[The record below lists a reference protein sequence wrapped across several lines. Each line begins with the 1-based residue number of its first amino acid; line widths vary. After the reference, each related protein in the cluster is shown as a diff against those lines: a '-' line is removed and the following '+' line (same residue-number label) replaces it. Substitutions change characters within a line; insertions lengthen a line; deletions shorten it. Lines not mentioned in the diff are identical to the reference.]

1 MKIKILIKCTHA
13 LVPVKITF
21 QITKICKRVNCC
33 NSFNYSSFLSSLLM
47 KEDNLKTGF
56 SVFQQISVN
65 NLRLR
70 VHGEH
75 ITMSFLIYKSWKS
88 VQGLKLNSIWKE
100 GNVSYPICFKRYP
113 AASTAWPTNLLQ
125 ELQVSVLLCLQSLN
139 LAMVH
144 L

>member
-21 QITKICKRVNCC
+21 QTTKICKRVNCC

-47 KEDNLKTGF
+47 KEGNLKTRF
-56 SVFQQISVN
+56 SVFQQININ

-75 ITMSFLIYKSWKS
+75 ITMSFLINKLWKS

-125 ELQVSVLLCLQSLN
+125 VLLCLQSLN
-139 LAMVH
+139 LAMMN